1 MYNKQLNILIVT
13 IERVNRLYISEKTLS
28 YFFLSSTVFI
38 MTPKVINEKNKL
50 NITKQILFILLP

>member
-50 NITKQILFILLP
+50 NIKQILFILLP